1 MDGILDADVKAGR
14 LTHEKARRLKEQV
27 RRRQRQCFHVATTI
41 VILIATIVVCCENEG
56 SCDADDGDWKHLF
69 RAFFSCCTFVRV
81 LLLLLL
87 CSFFFFTFFK
97 RFFLSFA
104 SRGDIRR
111 FMPEVTTTASATA
124 RVATE
129 PSYV

>member
-81 LLLLLL
+81 LLLLL
-87 CSFFFFTFFK
+87 CSFFSSLFSNVFFCRSLPGGALDVLCQK
-97 RFFLSFA
+97 
-104 SRGDIRR
+104 
-111 FMPEVTTTASATA
+111 
-124 RVATE
+124 
-129 PSYV
+129 